1 VCTCSYVIYYY
12 SFFCA
17 RIMRLITDDDLW
29 EKERETIK
37 NEQKSTFESLL
48 ASFTACVYFIIITI
62 IIIVTMYEIY
72 IF

>member
-1 VCTCSYVIYYY
+1 MFLCYIL
-12 SFFCA
+12 
-17 RIMRLITDDDLW
+17 RLITDDDLW
-29 EKERETIK
+29 EKKRETIK

-48 ASFTACVYFIIITI
+48 ASFTVCVYFIIIITII

>member
-1 VCTCSYVIYYY
+1 
-12 SFFCA
+12 
-17 RIMRLITDDDLW
+17 MRLITDDDLW